1 MKSSTSTAISLDQ
14 VTDRIKDLPT
24 LPAIVMELLSSL
36 ENENLDTHMLAQKVT
51 QDTALTAKTLRYAN
65 SAYYATQ
72 VKVTTIP
79 QAISMLGL
87 TTVKHLVMS
96 AALSGCFPVN
106 NCQGFNHKA
115 FWKHSNAVAS
125 ISKQIAKH
133 LNFNLDVAYTAGL
146 LHDLGCLVIVSL
158 FPLSYSEVILCR
170 QKEGLSLVDAE
181 EKILGFNHAAV
192 GEALA
197 EVWNFSNVIKN
208 ALGHHHSP
216 NTPGVG
222 FLPTIIYLA
231 NTIAQHLEMPIISID
246 EVIELN
252 KTDFQVLNLD
262 DAALEKLLNTCRE
275 DLKKIQEV
283 DL

>member
-1 MKSSTSTAISLDQ
+1 
-14 VTDRIKDLPT
+14 
-24 LPAIVMELLSSL
+24 MELLSSL

-65 SAYYATQ
+65 SAYYPTQ

-231 NTIAQHLEMPIISID
+231 NAIAQHLEMPIISID

>member
-1 MKSSTSTAISLDQ
+1 MNSRTQAAISLDQ
-14 VTDRIKDLPT
+14 VIDRIKDLPT

-36 ENENLDTHMLAQKVT
+36 EDDDLDMQMLAKKVT
-51 QDTALTAKTLRYAN
+51 QDTALTAKTLRYSN
-65 SAYYATQ
+65 SAHYATQ

-106 NCQGFNHKA
+106 NCQGFDHKV
-115 FWKHSNAVAS
+115 FWKHSNAVAT
-125 ISKQIAKH
+125 IAKQISKH

-158 FPLSYSEVILCR
+158 FPLSYSEVILYR
-170 QKEGLSLVDAE
+170 QKEGLTLIEAE
-181 EKILGFNHAAV
+181 EKVLGFNHAEV
-192 GEALA
+192 GAALSD
-197 EVWNFSNVIKN
+197 VWNFSNVIKN
-208 ALGHHHSP
+208 ALGYHHAP

-231 NTIAQHLEMPIISID
+231 NAIAHHLEMPIISAQ
-246 EVIELN
+246 EKFELN
-252 KTDFQVLNLD
+252 YSDFEVLNLD
-262 DAALEKLLNTCRE
+262 SAQIDALLNACRE
-275 DLKKIQEV
+275 DVKKIQEV